1 MRNNHGMHRCK
12 HMHTIPPRQRTELLL
27 LQKEDL
33 REVLLLGM
41 PTALLTR
48 SHLMPFLGQNYVTPS
63 HTHSFIVVSAA
74 MACSQQHGHA
84 SRGAVPFR
92 HVPGCELQRRTTM
105 PLMHTHVHTRL
116 ACTHSN
122 TKHHSL
128 SN

>member
-12 HMHTIPPRQRTELLL
+12 HMHTMPPRQRTELLL

-41 PTALLTR
+41 PTTLLTR
-48 SHLMPFLGQNYVTPS
+48 SHSVPFLGQNYVTPS

-74 MACSQQHGHA
+74 MACSQRHGHA

-105 PLMHTHVHTRL
+105 PLMHTRL

-122 TKHHSL
+122 TKQHSL